1 MTGMEAHII
10 QLASEQEY
18 EVYEVIQFPFEEGNF
33 LDLYIC
39 TKDHFEYFIIASIDF
54 SLLKKVNNKIQIALF
69 TKLRSHITDG
79 SENKTENLSHFFE
92 KNTTLIVVTSPPSS
106 TRKEYVYKEVSKI
119 EEDAYYFKKQV
130 LFFNSEENIFF
141 NDNLAS
147 YPTVS
152 DYCSAIISDM
162 EKYELFVIGLDN
174 EFELISRLY
183 EKVPFLN
190 LSVVKHK
197 PLNLDEMIEA
207 EIDAE
212 HLELR
217 KEILKSITVDNM
229 DEWISS
235 IGASND

>member
-1 MTGMEAHII
+1 
-10 QLASEQEY
+10 
-18 EVYEVIQFPFEEGNF
+18 
-33 LDLYIC
+33 
-39 TKDHFEYFIIASIDF
+39 
-54 SLLKKVNNKIQIALF
+54 
-69 TKLRSHITDG
+69 
-79 SENKTENLSHFFE
+79 
-92 KNTTLIVVTSPPSS
+92 
-106 TRKEYVYKEVSKI
+106 
-119 EEDAYYFKKQV
+119 
-130 LFFNSEENIFF
+130 
-141 NDNLAS
+141 
-147 YPTVS
+147 
-152 DYCSAIISDM
+152 M

-207 EIDAE
+207 ELDAE